1 MLGAYTAR
9 IRPFWK
15 SLKNANQSTGTAA
28 RMTAP
33 AAAKYLAARPDAN
46 IMPMNIETN
55 TSAEPRSPVRMT
67 SNAGTPP

>member
-1 MLGAYTAR
+1 
-9 IRPFWK
+9 
-15 SLKNANQSTGTAA
+15 
-28 RMTAP
+28 MTAP